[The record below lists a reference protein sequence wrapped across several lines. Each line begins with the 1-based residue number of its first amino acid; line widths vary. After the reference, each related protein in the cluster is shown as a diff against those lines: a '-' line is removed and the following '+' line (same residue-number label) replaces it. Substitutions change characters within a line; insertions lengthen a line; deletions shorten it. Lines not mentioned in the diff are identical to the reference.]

1 MPPGS
6 GQDIGDYLLSLP
18 ERLLR
23 STSALA
29 GGLVKQLG
37 DAALPASVRR
47 TRLYRSMVEAV
58 LRFLVEQVGEVEGM
72 FPSESKLAEDFLMRR
87 TAGNGLELIGIL
99 TFRASP
105 VWVLAA
111 LADVSGAGR
120 TLISEV
126 AASLREEGLI
136 APDSQPGTV
145 NQILDALEESAGR
158 AAETINTPPLNV
170 DELRK
175 EWSAIQKSLQGLAPE
190 RLPAVSR
197 LEGYWRQL
205 QRTARDERRS
215 VFEIGALVA
224 LDTLTRLPDGF
235 VWAGRSAGVAARRT
249 GEVFVERILE
259 HYSDTL
265 EAIRHEGLAR
275 WWMVQFRPYLAGA
288 ARQFSPR
295 KSSWTQRF
303 LGSRR
308 RDG

>member
-1 MPPGS
+1 MPPGT
-6 GQDIGDYLLSLP
+6 GHAIGDYLLSLP

-29 GGLVKQLG
+29 GGLVKQIG
-37 DAALPASVRR
+37 DAALPAAVRR

-58 LRFLVEQVGEVEGM
+58 LRFLVEQVGEVEGV
-72 FPSESKLAEDFLMRR
+72 FPSESRLAEDFLMRR

-120 TLISEV
+120 KLISEI

-136 APDSQPGTV
+136 AADSEPGTV

-158 AAETINTPPLNV
+158 AAETINTPPLNIN
-170 DELRK
+170 ELRA
-175 EWSAIQKSLQGLAPE
+175 EWSAIQRSLRGMAPDK
-190 RLPAVSR
+190 LPGVPR
-197 LEGYWRQL
+197 LEGQWREL
-205 QRTARDERRS
+205 QQTARDERRS
-215 VFEIGALVA
+215 VFELGALVA

-249 GEVFVERILE
+249 GEVFVEGILE

-265 EAIRHEGLAR
+265 EAIRQEGLAY
-275 WWMVQFRPYLAGA
+275 WWMLRFRPYLAGA

-295 KSSWTQRF
+295 KGSWTQRF
-303 LGSRR
+303 LGSQRKR
-308 RDG
+308 

>member
-1 MPPGS
+1 MPPRS
-6 GQDIGDYLLSLP
+6 GHDIGDYLLSLP

-29 GGLVKQLG
+29 GGLLKQLG

-72 FPSESKLAEDFLMRR
+72 FPSESKLAENFLMRR

-120 TLISEV
+120 ALISEV

-136 APDSQPGTV
+136 AAGSQPATV

-170 DELRK
+170 GELRR
-175 EWSAIQKSLQGLAPE
+175 EWSAIQKSLQGLAAE
-190 RLPAVSR
+190 RLPAVPR

-205 QRTARDERRS
+205 QQTARDERRS

-265 EAIRHEGLAR
+265 EEIRHEGLAR

-288 ARQFSPR
+288 ANQFSPR
-295 KSSWTQRF
+295 KSSWTQRI
-303 LGSRR
+303 LGSRQG
-308 RDG
+308 DG